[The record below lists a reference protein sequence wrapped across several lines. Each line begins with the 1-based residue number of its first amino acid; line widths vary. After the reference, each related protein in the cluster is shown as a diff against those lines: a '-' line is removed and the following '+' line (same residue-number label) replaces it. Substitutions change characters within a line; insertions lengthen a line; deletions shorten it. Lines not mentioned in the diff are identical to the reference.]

1 MGMSEPVA
9 SPHAPVVDR
18 SSGTSTTVTARVL
31 GLEASGWVLVGL
43 LGTLFSLALQPA
55 VDPDLGW
62 HLGTGR
68 WIVQQGRIP
77 FTDPFSWSVPG
88 RKWIAHEWL
97 TEVAMHSVR
106 SVGGDPLLIVMWAG
120 IITATWGVLHRTA
133 RILGASRSWAGW
145 VTALGAISTIRMWG
159 VRPQMITFFLTAYVG
174 MRLQRWT
181 RAADRRGRLPWEL
194 APLTALWVNLH
205 GGYIFGIVMVGVFA
219 CGATGERLISRLNPR
234 RAARPTWKATGS
246 LWALFGGCLAASL
259 CSPNTLDGLI
269 YPFTYLGD
277 NASTRYVGEWFR
289 PDYSKPQFWPFALL
303 LAASVPAMVIGFRR
317 RLIGLTEVG
326 LVVPF
331 AVLGAQSM
339 RNISLFVVC
348 AVPVFAAVVSELL
361 RERAL
366 SRSQRIAAKL
376 GRGKL
381 RRTGQS
387 SRTAITRQLT
397 VLIVAAVA
405 SIATVSSVAMAQSSI
420 SAQGNANARAS
431 LLPVAAAQWLADH
444 PGGKVFN
451 HYNYGGW
458 LVLQQVPVFIDG
470 RPDMYGDTFMDEYVR
485 ITGSGATTHW
495 QQSMQGVGAAR
506 VLMPISSPM
515 AKQIASDIA
524 AGKAPG
530 WSEPTSDRVA
540 RLFVRR

>member
-1 MGMSEPVA
+1 MSEPVA
-9 SPHAPVVDR
+9 SSHAPVVDR
-18 SSGTSTTVTARVL
+18 GRDATGSGAFTGATPRFL
-31 GLEASGWVLVGL
+31 GLETSGWVLVGL
-43 LGTLFSLALQPA
+43 LGTLFSVALQPA

-68 WIVQQGRIP
+68 WIVEEGRVP

-97 TEVAMHSVR
+97 IEVVMHWVR
-106 SVGGDPLLIVMWAG
+106 ALGGDTLLIVLWAA
-120 IITATWGVLHRTA
+120 IITAAWGVLHRTA

-145 VTALGAISTIRMWG
+145 VTALGAISTVHTWG
-159 VRPQMITFFLTAYVG
+159 VRPQMTTLFLTAYVG

-181 RAADRRGRLPWEL
+181 RAADRKGRLPWEL
-194 APLTALWVNLH
+194 IPIVALWVNLH

-219 CGATGERLISRLNPR
+219 CGATGECLISRLNPHR
-234 RAARPTWKATGS
+234 STQPTWRATGS
-246 LWALFGGCLAASL
+246 LWLLLLGCLAASL
-259 CSPNTLDGLI
+259 CSPNTIDGLI

-289 PDYSKPQFWPFALL
+289 PDYSNPQFWPFAVL
-303 LAASVPAMVIGFRR
+303 LAASLPAIVVGLKRR
-317 RLIGLTEVG
+317 SIGLTEIG

-339 RNISLFVVC
+339 RNISQFVVC
-348 AVPVFAAVVSELL
+348 AVPVFATVGSEMLASRAVS
-361 RERAL
+361 RRARAAARAERAH
-366 SRSQRIAAKL
+366 R
-376 GRGKL
+376 
-381 RRTGQS
+381 S
-387 SRTAITRQLT
+387 SRPTMDRQLK

-405 SIATVSSVAMAQSSI
+405 SISVVSSVAMAQSSI
-420 SAQGNANARAS
+420 SGRGNATARAAEF
-431 LLPVAAAQWLADH
+431 PVTAAQWLADH

-458 LVLQQVPVFIDG
+458 LVLQRVPVFVDG
-470 RPDMYGDTFMDEYVR
+470 RPDMYGDAFMDEYVR
-485 ITGSGATTHW
+485 ITGNRATRDW
-495 QQSMQGVGAAR
+495 QRSMQAVGADR
-506 VLMPISSPM
+506 VLMPIGSPM
-515 AKQIASDIA
+515 AKQIAADIA

-530 WSEPTSDRVA
+530 WSEPATDGVA